1 MPRNKRTK
9 SKSQPPTSPLANPT
23 AVRIMAALAGGSRQL
38 AEIAQVSYNKINT
51 LCRGKYGNADFLYDV
66 YRSLDSHPD
75 FRRTLESAW
84 SILDAL
90 REMGKIEAVPALE
103 MTEVEARMFDNIHQ
117 PDEEEDQPLD
127 FPGLPEEEK
136 EETQPD
142 QGRSESQDSLPDQA
156 HQEERKETKP
166 DQGHPEQPT
175 TPTDQAHLPLAASH
189 PNPAVRAFF
198 RKSVDKARTPSY
210 GSSIIDDMFT
220 ATDKENDDET
230 PITEQTA
237 TTGDVMSVI
246 TRNPGGV
253 TTAITD
259 PFESKLRKMP
269 DEYDSDNKRF

>member
-1 MPRNKRTK
+1 MPRNKRT
-9 SKSQPPTSPLANPT
+9 KSQPPTSPLANPT

-51 LCRGKYGNADFLYDV
+51 LCRGKYGNADFLYEV

-117 PDEEEDQPLD
+117 PEDQPLD
-127 FPGLPEEEK
+127 FPDLPEEEK
-136 EETQPD
+136 EETQ
-142 QGRSESQDSLPDQA
+142 
-156 HQEERKETKP
+156 P

-175 TPTDQAHLPLAASH
+175 TPTDQAHQEEKKESQADQGHLPLAASH

-259 PFESKLRKMP
+259 PFESKLRNIP
-269 DEYDSDNKRF
+269 DQFDSDNKRF

>member
-1 MPRNKRTK
+1 MRNKRTR

-51 LCRGKYGNADFLYDV
+51 LCRGKYGNADFLYEV

-90 REMGKIEAVPALE
+90 REMGKIEAVSALE

-117 PDEEEDQPLD
+117 PEDQPLD

-142 QGRSESQDSLPDQA
+142 QARSESQDSPPDQA
-156 HQEERKETKP
+156 HQEKSQP
-166 DQGHPEQPT
+166 DQAHQGGAPEGVS
-175 TPTDQAHLPLAASH
+175 HLPLAASH

-198 RKSVDKARTPSY
+198 RKSVDKAQTPRY

-246 TRNPGGV
+246 TRNPGGAMS
-253 TTAITD
+253 AITD
-259 PFESKLRKMP
+259 PFESNLRQMP
-269 DEYDSDNKRF
+269 DHYDSDNKRF

>member
-1 MPRNKRTK
+1 MRNKRTK

-51 LCRGKYGNADFLYDV
+51 LCRGKYGNADFLYEV

-75 FRRTLESAW
+75 FRSTLESAW

-142 QGRSESQDSLPDQA
+142 QA
-156 HQEERKETKP
+156 
-166 DQGHPEQPT
+166 HPEQPT
-175 TPTDQAHLPLAASH
+175 TPTDQARSESQDSPPDQGHLPLAASH

-198 RKSVDKARTPSY
+198 RKSVDKAQTPRY
-210 GSSIIDDMFT
+210 GSSIIDDMFNQES
-220 ATDKENDDET
+220 DNET
-230 PITEQTA
+230 PIVQSE

-259 PFESKLRKMP
+259 PFESNLRQMP
-269 DEYDSDNKRF
+269 DQYDSDNKRF